1 MNLSA
6 PWYLFYNKLQ
16 ELFKNDPEIHMEFKD
31 EKDINLYVDNQDKAK
46 ALEVLLPTTKSFGNV
61 DININV
67 IPANF
72 ETCDDLQLFE
82 KAFKGNPI
90 FIKTEKISLPDGDEI
105 KAVVFKKEVAQYYSD
120 DISQN
125 RGYTSTLYQHLAN
138 EIFED
143 TDVSFWTDVEECINV
158 NFWTDVEE

>member
-6 PWYLFYNKLQ
+6 PWNLFYNKLQ

-31 EKDINLYVDNQDKAK
+31 EKGINLYVDSQDKAE
-46 ALEVLLPTTKSFGNV
+46 ALEVLLPATKSFGNV
-61 DININV
+61 TVSINV
-67 IPANF
+67 IPANS
-72 ETCDDLQLFE
+72 ETYNDLQLFE

-90 FIKTEKISLPDGDEI
+90 FVTTEEISLPTGDEI

-138 EIFED
+138 EVFNK
-143 TDVSFWTDVEECINV
+143 TDVRFWTDVRFC
-158 NFWTDVEE
+158 TDVEE